1 MTFDEKAIEG
11 PYQPGIFPSP
21 PMPTMGWDIVVG
33 GHGGGGGYGDPIERD
48 PQLVMKDLEN
58 GIISHRAA
66 RDIYRVAYDREML
79 VADEDKTKALREQ
92 ERADRKKR
100 GKKYAEFEEE
110 WLKQKPSPEALQ
122 FYGEWPITHYK
133 SFTYYGPWPGENE

>member
-1 MTFDEKAIEG
+1 
-11 PYQPGIFPSP
+11 
-21 PMPTMGWDIVVG
+21 
-33 GHGGGGGYGDPIERD
+33 
-48 PQLVMKDLEN
+48 MKDVES

-66 RDIYRVAYDREML
+66 RDVYRVAYDREML
-79 VADEDKTKALREQ
+79 VADEEKTKALREQ

-100 GKKYAEFEEE
+100 GKKYAEFEEG